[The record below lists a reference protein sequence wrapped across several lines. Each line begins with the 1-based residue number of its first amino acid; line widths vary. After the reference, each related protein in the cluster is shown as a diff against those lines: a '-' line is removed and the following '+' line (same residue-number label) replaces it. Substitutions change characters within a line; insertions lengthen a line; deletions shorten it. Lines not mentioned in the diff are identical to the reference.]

1 MAPDGHCW
9 ATAPRRSASTVSGYI
24 HVPGVVALKTVG
36 ACRTQKRAWIQRLP
50 SNRIVMSRPTA
61 SSTGI
66 GGGGGGC
73 ALSGSAVAD
82 TAVVPP
88 AVDRPPGAAIAVAR
102 DDTIRARSV
111 GIPIRPAW
119 WPAIADPAFAISL

>member
-1 MAPDGHCW
+1 MAPDGHCS
-9 ATAPRRSASTVSGYI
+9 ATAIRRSASTVSGYI
-24 HVPGVVALKTVG
+24 HVPGVLALKTVG
-36 ACRTQKRAWIQRLP
+36 ACSTQKRAWIQRLP

-73 ALSGSAVAD
+73 ALSGSAVSD

-88 AVDRPPGAAIAVAR
+88 AIDRARGAA
-102 DDTIRARSV
+102 T
-111 GIPIRPAW
+111 
-119 WPAIADPAFAISL
+119 AFATADAIHARYRASP